1 MANGSDWIT
10 KGMLATAICTL
21 AALAVG
27 FNYTLDYRS
36 DCASADERISI
47 RNHNDKKFTEI
58 GNKLDDAV
66 EKSTQQV
73 QKIRDEIREEVTIMR
88 QNQREDMK
96 EIKELI
102 KDKNGK

>member
-1 MANGSDWIT
+1 
-10 KGMLATAICTL
+10 MLATAICTL

-36 DCASADERISI
+36 DCASVDERISI
-47 RNHNDKKFTEI
+47 RNHNDKKFTELAD
-58 GNKLDDAV
+58 KLDNAAEKATTAV
-66 EKSTQQV
+66 EK
-73 QKIRDEIREEVTIMR
+73 IRDQIREDLTIMR

-102 KDKNGK
+102 KDKNG